1 MLTSG
6 EKDTGEVQLKV
17 DKLVTVVEV
26 VVSKDAAS
34 SSGQ

>member
-17 DKLVTVVEV
+17 DKLVTVVEE